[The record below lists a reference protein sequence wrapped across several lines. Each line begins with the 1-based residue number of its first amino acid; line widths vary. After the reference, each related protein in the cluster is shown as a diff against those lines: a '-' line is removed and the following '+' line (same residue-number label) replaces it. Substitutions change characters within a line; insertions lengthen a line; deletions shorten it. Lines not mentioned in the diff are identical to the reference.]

1 MATGKKPVA
10 ASISEPAGGT
20 RYSIPMF
27 DRDLVTLRAQTYWQP
42 LSQRLGLTDGLYER
56 LVTAYSEP
64 HRHYHTLA
72 HVVEMLDCLE
82 ESSHLARDRDM
93 LSLAVWFHDAVYDST
108 APHGGNE
115 AASADLLTDV
125 YAGPAAAPA
134 QAIILHSAHH
144 GPSDDADT
152 RLFCDLDLYRL
163 AGSYET
169 FLQHGEDVRREF
181 DWIDDADWAAGR
193 ARFMARLQERPT
205 IYQTDY
211 WRDRLE
217 AQAQSN
223 IARLLADTGA

>member
-1 MATGKKPVA
+1 
-10 ASISEPAGGT
+10 
-20 RYSIPMF
+20 MF
-27 DRDLVTLRAQTYWQP
+27 NRDRVTLRAQKYWQP
-42 LSQRLGLTDGLYER
+42 LSQRLGLDGALYER
-56 LVTAYSEP
+56 LFTAYSEP

-82 ESSHLARDRDM
+82 ESSELARDRDM
-93 LSLAVWFHDAVYDST
+93 LSLAIWFHDVVYDST

-115 AASADLLTDV
+115 AASADLLARL
-125 YAGPAAAPA
+125 YAGPDAAPA
-134 QAIILHSAHH
+134 HAMILHSAHH

-169 FLQHGEDVRREF
+169 FLRHGDDVRREYA
-181 DWIDDADWAAGR
+181 WVDDADWAAGR

-223 IARLLADTGA
+223 IARLLAGSGIGD